1 MLCNQYVIYQSIKAA
16 EDMFAAMQL
25 SSISFGD
32 IHYIND
38 ETAAANL
45 ELAQLKVL
53 AEDSYEIM

>member
-1 MLCNQYVIYQSIKAA
+1 MLCNHYVIYQSVKAA

-32 IHYIND
+32 IHYIDD

-45 ELAQLKVL
+45 ELAQLKSL
-53 AEDSYEIM
+53 AEAPGEVM